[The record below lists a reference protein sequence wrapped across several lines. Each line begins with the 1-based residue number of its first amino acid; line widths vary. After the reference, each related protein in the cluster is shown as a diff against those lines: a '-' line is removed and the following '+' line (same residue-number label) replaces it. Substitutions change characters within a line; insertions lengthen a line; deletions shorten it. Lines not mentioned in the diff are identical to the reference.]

1 MKHDCRELLEYKR
14 PSSGSTTDYTDCL
27 ERKAAIFVDS
37 AVGAGLTLED
47 FFAAMD
53 DLCEVAERAKKLAAR
68 QTKL

>member
-14 PSSGSTTDYTDCL
+14 LASGSTTDYTDCL
-27 ERKAAIFVDS
+27 DRKAAVLVDS
-37 AVGAGLTLED
+37 AVGTGLTLED
-47 FFAAMD
+47 FFMAMD